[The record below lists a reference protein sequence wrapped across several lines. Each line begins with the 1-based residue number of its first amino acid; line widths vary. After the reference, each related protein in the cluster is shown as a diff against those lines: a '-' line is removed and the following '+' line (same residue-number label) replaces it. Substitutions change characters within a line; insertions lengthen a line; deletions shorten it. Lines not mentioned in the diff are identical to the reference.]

1 MARLRIGVFDSG
13 VGGLTVVRQLLRLG
27 AEIVYLAD
35 TARVPYGNRAPQT
48 VRRYAFECV
57 SYLVRQGVDLLV
69 VACNTVSAVALDAV
83 REVAGELP
91 VAEVVTPAV
100 AAAVEQTQTGHIGV
114 IGTRATIESGVYERL
129 LKEWGARQVSSRA
142 CPLFVPLVEEGWYE
156 HPVTELV
163 AREYLQPLHGVDT
176 LILGCTHYPLLL
188 PVLARVLPGT
198 RFVDS
203 GVALVHW
210 LQRHGW
216 VAADGAWASTLELL
230 LTDAPTPALEQMLQA
245 LHLGS
250 VAVQQVR
257 IAEHVLPVGA

>member
-83 REVAGELP
+83 REAAGELP

-114 IGTRATIESGVYERL
+114 IGTRAPLAAVCTSACSRSG
-129 LKEWGARQVSSRA
+129 
-142 CPLFVPLVEEGWYE
+142 E
-156 HPVTELV
+156 H
-163 AREYLQPLHGVDT
+163 G
-176 LILGCTHYPLLL
+176 GYPRRHVRSLC
-188 PVLARVLPGT
+188 RWWRRGGT
-198 RFVDS
+198 SIR
-203 GVALVHW
+203 
-210 LQRHGW
+210 
-216 VAADGAWASTLELL
+216 
-230 LTDAPTPALEQMLQA
+230 
-245 LHLGS
+245 
-250 VAVQQVR
+250 
-257 IAEHVLPVGA
+257 